1 LFLDGR
7 VQLASVIALLQAGG
21 DQMGLDAIT
30 PLQIVGKGLQG
41 GLPPKATTLRFA
53 KVLGR

>member
-1 LFLDGR
+1 MCLDGR
-7 VQLASVIALLQAGG
+7 VQLASAIGRLQAVG

-30 PLQIVGKGLQG
+30 PLQSVNEGPQG